1 MLHPALLKS
10 SHLINVGDIS
20 GAEKALV
27 SIGDTE
33 GDHALVSVLE
43 DMAPKDLLAVIREF
57 DASKESVINLV
68 ITPEQFARAVV
79 LEAQYK
85 DESHVRLQGMFN
97 AVVHRDPNSAYD
109 FLEAITE
116 IEGGIDALS
125 DYFTNHIEGVIQ
137 FTITGNFSNENYR
150 GSHFEPDSIEWF
162 LEKIEQ
168 IHEVFGSSESESST
182 TSIADDQWS
191 DANSPDGPIF
201 RAEITDGDWVKSK
214 KSKPISRDEAADG
227 DWKETA
233 WILRYELHEAF
244 QEVIGTLCNRKKSS
258 FDLSANVLENIPVIE
273 EESAI

>member
-27 SIGDTE
+27 SIVDTE
-33 GDHALVSVLE
+33 GDHALVSVLD

-57 DASKESVINLV
+57 DASRESVINLV

-85 DESHVRLQGMFN
+85 DASHVRLQGMFN
-97 AVVHRDPNSAYD
+97 AVVHRDPEAAYD

-116 IEGGIDALS
+116 IQGGINAIS
-125 DYFTNHIEGVIQ
+125 DYFTNHIEGIIQ
-137 FTITGNFSNENYR
+137 FTITGNFSNGNYR
-150 GSHFEPDSIEWF
+150 GSHFEPDSIEWL

-168 IHEVFGSSESESST
+168 IHEVFGSSESKGRT
-182 TSIADDQWS
+182 TSIADDHWS

-201 RAEITDGDWVKSK
+201 SAEITEGDWVKSK

-244 QEVIGTLCNRKKSS
+244 QEVVGMLCNKKKCS
-258 FDLSANVLENIPVIE
+258 FDLSVNAPERAPVIE
-273 EESAI
+273 EDSAI